1 MATDQDFS
9 FPIIGDNFPCSIDSP
24 PLWHLSPAASANS
37 CHEEEEEAN
46 SCHEEEEEEE
56 EEEDCFAPKPIQN
69 SQRRSF
75 SYVKGGGKLMNGEKE
90 DDDEEEK
97 MDMLWEDFNE
107 ELMCRITSCSSRSN
121 AYASSSRDNNN
132 MVELGCVK
140 AMAATPKNPGTAL
153 STRKPGML
161 VMMKVL
167 KKLFL
172 LQNSH
177 RKLKRRGPHSHQ

>member
-1 MATDQDFS
+1 MATEDFS

-37 CHEEEEEAN
+37 CHEEN
-46 SCHEEEEEEE
+46 NEEEEE
-56 EEEDCFAPKPIQN
+56 EEEDCFAPKPRQN
-69 SQRRSF
+69 TQRRSF
-75 SYVKGGGKLMNGEKE
+75 SCVEGGGKLKDDEKE
-90 DDDEEEK
+90 DDDDEEEK
-97 MDMLWEDFNE
+97 MDMLWEDFNHE
-107 ELMCRITSCSSRSN
+107 ERMCRITSCSSRSD
-121 AYASSSRDNNN
+121 ASSSRDN
-132 MVELGCVK
+132 MVEFGCVK
-140 AMAATPKNPGTAL
+140 AMAATPKNPNTAL
-153 STRKPGML
+153 STRKPGVL